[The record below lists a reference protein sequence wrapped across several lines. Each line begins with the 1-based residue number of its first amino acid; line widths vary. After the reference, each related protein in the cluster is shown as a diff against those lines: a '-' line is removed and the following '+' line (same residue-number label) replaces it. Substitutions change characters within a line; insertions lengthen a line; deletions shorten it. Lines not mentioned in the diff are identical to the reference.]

1 MSKRIGILT
10 GGGDVPGLNSVIKAV
25 VYRASEQGKEVV
37 GIKKGWE
44 GLTHMT
50 GPDDSNY
57 IWPLDRE
64 TTRTIDRTG
73 GTALHSSRT
82 NPSRMSEKAL
92 PGFINKADLEKYRK
106 NETTWDLTPVVLENL
121 EKLGVDTLITIGGD
135 DTLSYSARLHSEGFP
150 VIAIPKTMDNDVRN
164 TEYCI
169 GFATAITRAKD
180 AINRQRTT
188 VGSHER
194 VGIFRIFGRDAG
206 FTSLYTSYIAA
217 TRCLIPE
224 VRFDLDKLCNILV
237 EDRDNNPSN
246 YSIVV
251 ISEGAAWDGY
261 EVKSYGEADAYGHRK
276 KVNIGESLS
285 EEFKKRTGLETVVS
299 DLTYDLRSGEPD
311 AVDHMVAITFA
322 NIAIDMLN
330 DGVSGKMM
338 GIKDGKYAA
347 VEIPDPK
354 MGPRTVDIERLY
366 NLERYRPRYNNKIGA
381 PLMLESVV

>member
-1 MSKRIGILT
+1 
-10 GGGDVPGLNSVIKAV
+10 
-25 VYRASEQGKEVV
+25 
-37 GIKKGWE
+37 
-44 GLTHMT
+44 MT
-50 GPDDSNY
+50 GPNDSEY

-64 TTRTIDRTG
+64 NTRTIDRTG

-92 PGFINKADLEKYRK
+92 PGFLNKADLEKYRK
-106 NETTWDLTPVVLENL
+106 DENTWDITPVVLDNL
-121 EKLGVDTLITIGGD
+121 KKLGVDTLITIGGD

-188 VGSHER
+188 LGSHER

-237 EDRDNNPSN
+237 EDRNNNPSN

-251 ISEGAAWDGY
+251 ISEGAAWEGY
-261 EVKSYGEADAYGHRK
+261 EVQSYGEADAYGHRK

-285 EEFKKRTGLETVVS
+285 GEFKKRTGLETVIS

-330 DGVSGKMM
+330 DGISGKMM
-338 GIKDGKYAA
+338 GIRDGKYAA

-354 MGPRTVDIERLY
+354 MGPRTVDVNKLY
-366 NLERYRPRYNNKIGA
+366 NLERYRPRYNNKVGS
-381 PLMLESVV
+381 PLMLESVL

>member
-1 MSKRIGILT
+1 MSNKIGILT

-25 VYRASEQGKEVV
+25 VYRASEQGKKVV
-37 GIKKGWE
+37 GIRKGWQ

-50 GPDDSNY
+50 GPNDSEY
-57 IWPLDRE
+57 VWPLDRE
-64 TTRTIDRTG
+64 NTRTIDRTG

-92 PGFINKADLEKYRK
+92 PGFLNKADLEKYRK
-106 NETTWDLTPVVLENL
+106 DENLWDITPVVLDNL
-121 EKLGVDTLITIGGD
+121 KKLGVDTLITIGGD

-188 VGSHER
+188 LGSHER

-237 EDRDNNPSN
+237 EDRKNNPSN

-251 ISEGAAWDGY
+251 ISEGAAWEGY
-261 EVKSYGEADAYGHRK
+261 EVQSYGEADAYGHKK

-285 EEFKKRTGLETVVS
+285 VEFKKRTGLETVIS

-330 DGVSGKMM
+330 DGISGKMM

-354 MGPRTVDIERLY
+354 MGPRTVDVPRLY
-366 NLERYRPRYNNKIGA
+366 NVDRYRPRYNNKVGS

>member
-1 MSKRIGILT
+1 MSEKIGILT

-25 VYRASEQGKEVV
+25 VYRASQQGKEVV

-50 GPDDSNY
+50 GPDDGNY
-57 IWPLDRE
+57 IWPLDRDS
-64 TTRTIDRTG
+64 TRTIDRTG

-92 PGFINKADLEKYRK
+92 PGFFNKADLEKYRK
-106 NETTWDLTPVVLENL
+106 DESTWDVTPVVLDNL

-261 EVKSYGEADAYGHRK
+261 EVKSYGEADAFGHRK

-299 DLTYDLRSGEPD
+299 DLTYDLRSGEPE

-330 DGVSGKMM
+330 DGISGKMM

-354 MGPRTVDIERLY
+354 MGPRTVDIDRLY
-366 NLERYRPRYNNKIGA
+366 NTERYRPRYNNKIGV